1 MNLDTFV
8 ETVVI
13 TLKSYVFFSG
23 GDYSHGAGTMIDSEG
38 KKFVFRIADI
48 GFSLAVDALIEIREA
63 DGVEI
68 DKSTA
73 DLNRGLLGQILF
85 RNAAVPFWDARQLL
99 GLPYADDDNVLVF
112 VFGTDGA
119 WAFLIETV
127 VGVVVAVDF
136 QTCDIPIL
144 LHRRDRQPFTSIDI
158 WHNEPLVCFEPAL
171 VERFM
176 VQV

>member
-1 MNLDTFV
+1 
-8 ETVVI
+8 
-13 TLKSYVFFSG
+13 
-23 GDYSHGAGTMIDSEG
+23 MIDSEG
-38 KKFVFRIADI
+38 KKVVFRIADI
-48 GFSLAVDALIEIREA
+48 GFSLAVDALIEIKEA
-63 DGVEI
+63 DGVDI

-73 DLNRGLLGQILF
+73 DLNSGLLGQILF
-85 RNAAVPFWDARQLL
+85 RDTAVPLWDVRQLL

-119 WAFLIETV
+119 WAFLLETV
-127 VGVVVAVDF
+127 VGVVLEVEF
-136 QTCDIPIL
+136 QTGDVPVL
-144 LHRRDRQPFTSIDI
+144 LQRRDRQPFTSIDI

>member
-1 MNLDTFV
+1 
-8 ETVVI
+8 
-13 TLKSYVFFSG
+13 
-23 GDYSHGAGTMIDSEG
+23 MIDSEG
-38 KKFVFRIADI
+38 KRVVFRIADI
-48 GFSLAVDALIEIREA
+48 GFSLAVDVLIETREA

-85 RNAAVPFWDARQLL
+85 RDAAVPLWDVRHLL
-99 GLPYADDDNVLVF
+99 DLPYADDDKVLVF
-112 VFGTDGA
+112 VFGTDGV
-119 WAFLIETV
+119 WAFLIEIV
-127 VGVVVAVDF
+127 VGVVLAVDF
-136 QTCDIPIL
+136 QRCDVPVL
-144 LHRRDRQPFTSIDI
+144 LLTRDRQPFTSIDV